1 MAPNTYGWANILL
14 PNICSSYLP
23 VNDSLVLGS
32 LSLAENATYTSIYLS
47 VSEPFMYIG
56 FSYIQTLSPGSYFCI
71 QLFFC
76 LLQFNWAFYT
86 YLFFLSSRFLLH
98 YLLTKTRST
107 SKANA
112 KATHQEG
119 TISPHPELPMCI
131 VSLLPCFWSYWV
143 LAQLLIIYHIP
154 YQTEGSLKTGLRVF
168 SSLYTLW
175 NLAQSQVQRQ

>member
-1 MAPNTYGWANILL
+1 MDRGAWWATVHGVTEESDVTKQL
-14 PNICSSYLP
+14 
-23 VNDSLVLGS
+23 
-32 LSLAENATYTSIYLS
+32 
-47 VSEPFMYIG
+47 
-56 FSYIQTLSPGSYFCI
+56 TLSPGSYFCI
-71 QLFFC
+71 PLFFC

-98 YLLTKTRST
+98 YLLTKTHST

-143 LAQLLIIYHIP
+143 LAQLLIICHIP
-154 YQTEGSLKTGLRVF
+154 YQTNGLKTGLWVF

-175 NLAQSQVQRQ
+175 NLAQSQVQTVSKLDFLLLICFMSF